1 MRNIILTL
9 CYDGTEYHGFQRQEN
24 GLTIQQVVE
33 EAIKK
38 VTGETVSITGCS
50 RTDAGVHATEYIC
63 NFKTKSSVPADKFCF
78 ALNSY
83 MPDDISCTAS
93 SEAEEDFHAR
103 YSAKSKTYT
112 YTIYNAPHKN
122 PVVCRYAWHYP
133 IKIDVEKM
141 KVAASAI
148 VGTHDFTAFM
158 ASGGQQKTTVKTVNF
173 LDVSEEE
180 NKIEIS
186 INADG
191 FLYNMVRIIAGTL
204 VYAGTGKIDPLQL
217 PDIIKSG
224 DRVRAGITAPPQGL
238 CLKKVFY

>member
-1 MRNIILTL
+1 MLTL

-24 GLTIQQVVE
+24 GITIQQVVE
-33 EAIKK
+33 TAIKK
-38 VTGETVSITGCS
+38 VTGETLSITGCS
-50 RTDAGVHATEYIC
+50 RTDAGVHATEYVC
-63 NFKTKSSVPADKFCF
+63 NFKTESTVPADKFCF

-83 MPDDISCTAS
+83 MPDDISCIAS
-93 SEAEEDFHAR
+93 CETNMDFHAR
-103 YSAKSKTYT
+103 YSAKAKTYT

-122 PVVCRYAWHYP
+122 PVLCRFAWHYP
-133 IKIDVEKM
+133 VKIDVEKM
-141 KVAASAI
+141 KKAAQYI

-173 LDVSEEE
+173 LDIAQNE
-180 NKIEIS
+180 NEITIS

-204 VYAGTGKIDPLQL
+204 VYAGVGKIDPDHL

-224 DRVRAGITAPPQGL
+224 ERVRAGITAPPQGL
-238 CLKKVFY
+238 CLKKIFY

>member
-1 MRNIILTL
+1 MRNIKLTL
-9 CYDGTEYHGFQRQEN
+9 GYDGTDYHGFQRQEN
-24 GLTIQQVVE
+24 AVTIQQVVE

-38 VTGETVSITGCS
+38 VTGETVSITGSS
-50 RTDAGVHATEYIC
+50 RTDAGVHAMEYVC
-63 NFKTKSSVPADKFCF
+63 NFRTESSVPADKFCF
-78 ALNSY
+78 ALNSFL
-83 MPDDISCTAS
+83 PEDVSCTAS
-93 SEAEEDFHAR
+93 CEVDIDFHAR

-112 YTIYNAPHKN
+112 YTIYNAPHRN
-122 PVVCRYAWHYP
+122 PVLCRFAWHYP
-133 IKIDVEKM
+133 VKIDVEKM
-141 KVAASAI
+141 KIAAQSI

-173 LDVSEEE
+173 LNVTTDE
-180 NKIEIS
+180 NKIVIE

-204 VYAGTGKIDPLQL
+204 VYAGVGKLDPSEI
-217 PDIIKSG
+217 PDIIESG